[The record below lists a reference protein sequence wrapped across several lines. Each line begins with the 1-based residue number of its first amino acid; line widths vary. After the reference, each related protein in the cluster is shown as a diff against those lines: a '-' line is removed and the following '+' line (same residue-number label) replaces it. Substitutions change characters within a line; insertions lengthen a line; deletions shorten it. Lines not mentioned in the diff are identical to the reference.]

1 MTAGDFVQR
10 IRKQTEQLR
19 EIEGACGICHGT
31 LEAITS
37 EGGSVSAYER
47 PNGILATIKDDSGN
61 EIGRGFDIVWSPAV
75 LAAEI
80 DADLVPRNLKE
91 SLREDAL
98 THDHEIDAVADLFGY
113 GRVLTPS
120 VIALQYINDIGGR
133 TLIRREGLGVVARMF
148 DKNDQ
153 LIVTSS
159 VSYCPTCAIAKAAAR
174 SEVISSYV
182 KERLSG
188 ARNTG
193 RLKFERNVEN
203 RYEAKG
209 GAVRTSIYEGDRI
222 LADRVLGCCIAYS
235 TTKAE
240 IAAGFIPPEGAK
252 RFKAYC
258 NLCPMKHC
266 WMEKSMGAMGNIVLH
281 RLSEI
286 GTEIEVSANGLI
298 IARIPG
304 KETIQGRGT
313 LCSLSALTNM
323 LITSDGSK
331 VLKPSPARRFPGV
344 RDEKENQNN

>member
-1 MTAGDFVQR
+1 MTTDFAQR
-10 IRKQTEQLR
+10 VRKQTPKLR

-37 EGGSVSAYER
+37 EGGMVCAFEK
-47 PNGILATIKDDSGN
+47 PNGIEAVIKDDEGN
-61 EIGRGFDIVWSPAV
+61 KIGEGFDIVWSPAV

-80 DADLVPRNLKE
+80 EAGLVPE
-91 SLREDAL
+91 SLKQRLHHDAL
-98 THDHEIDAVADLFGY
+98 TRKDEIDAVAKIFGY

-120 VIALQYINDIGGR
+120 VLALQFVNEIGGR
-133 TLIRREGLGVVARMF
+133 TVIRREGLGVIAKMF
-148 DKNDQ
+148 NKEND
-153 LIVTSS
+153 LLVTSS
-159 VSYCPTCAIAKAAAR
+159 ISYCPTCAIVKAAAR
-174 SEVISSYV
+174 SAEISSFI
-182 KERLSG
+182 KEKLEG

-193 RLKFERNVEN
+193 KLKYERRVEN

-209 GAVRTSIYEGDRI
+209 GAVRASILEGNKVI
-222 LADRVLGCCIAYS
+222 ADRVLGCCIAYS

-298 IARIPG
+298 IARLPG
-304 KETIQGRGT
+304 KEAIQGRGT

-323 LITSDGSK
+323 LITAEGSK
-331 VLKPSPARRFPGV
+331 ILKPSPAKRFPDAKKGE
-344 RDEKENQNN
+344 DE